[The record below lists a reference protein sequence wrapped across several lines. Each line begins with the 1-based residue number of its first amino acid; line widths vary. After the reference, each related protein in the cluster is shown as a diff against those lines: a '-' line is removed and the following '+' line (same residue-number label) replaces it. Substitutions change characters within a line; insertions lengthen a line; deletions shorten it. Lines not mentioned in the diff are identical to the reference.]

1 MNGVI
6 GMAELALDTELTQE
20 QREYINW
27 VKLSAESLMGVIND
41 ILDFSKIEARKLDLD
56 QIVFNLENCL
66 DDTLK
71 SLAVSA
77 HQKGLELINRIPPG
91 IPVYVTGDP
100 ARLRQIMVNLIGNA
114 IKFTEHGEVLASVE
128 EASREETHVTLHFVV
143 ADTGLGVPKEKQA
156 LIFEAFTQADSS
168 ATRRFGGTGLGLA
181 ISSQLVKMMG
191 GRIWV
196 ESEEGKGSEFHFTA
210 RLGLAKS
217 PKAELPL
224 PPAAC
229 LQGLRVLVVDDNA
242 TKPVDSRGTAAPL
255 GLRPDI
261 CGERRSRF
269 VGGEAGG
276 GSRRAILSYYD

>member
-1 MNGVI
+1 
-6 GMAELALDTELTQE
+6 
-20 QREYINW
+20 
-27 VKLSAESLMGVIND
+27 
-41 ILDFSKIEARKLDLD
+41 
-56 QIVFNLENCL
+56 
-66 DDTLK
+66 
-71 SLAVSA
+71 
-77 HQKGLELINRIPPG
+77 
-91 IPVYVTGDP
+91 
-100 ARLRQIMVNLIGNA
+100 MVNLIGNA
-114 IKFTEHGEVLASVE
+114 IKFTDHGEVLASVE
-128 EASREETHVTLHFVV
+128 EESREETRVTLHFVV
-143 ADTGLGVPKEKQA
+143 ADTGVGVPKEKQA
-156 LIFEAFTQADSS
+156 LIFEAFTQADGS